1 MRVSLEQAAPVTS
14 TGRNVVRKLT
24 LGRAL
29 AVASLATALLG
40 FSPLALAKKEKGP
53 IDEVVERYQQARAPK
68 KEGPPGPVVLSADD
82 CKKFSSDFVKAGE
95 KEKGREADGLFNAG
109 AVLDSCG
116 LDKDAEPLYRK
127 ALDKNPKHQQ
137 AMNNLGALYLRQGN
151 AQRATEMF
159 ETAIRTD
166 PKSPAAVQAYNNKG
180 GMLFDRAKQ
189 SNNKAGYDEAIGQV
203 RRALALDASS
213 MAAYQVLAQIYFHT
227 AEADRS
233 KLKLAQLVCDEAKKI
248 NPDYAP
254 IYNTL
259 GLIKLKSKDV
269 TGALTEF
276 RKAASLD
283 PDLTEAQLN
292 IAAISLSAR
301 SYKQAE
307 EAFQAVL
314 KKLPNHFDATVG
326 MGVALRG
333 QKKADEAEQWYN
345 KALQLPSDP
354 KDPAIDAK
362 KCGVQY
368 NLGLLYQDYKQAVNE
383 EAIKGNMNKGKE
395 LYNKFLACERRDQ
408 DHINDSKRRIKDI
421 DDTFKA
427 MEEAKKL
434 EEELKQQTKIMEEQ
448 MKKAEEQMKKQQ
460 EQMQQQQGG
469 GAAPAPPAGGA
480 APPPPAAPAGDKK

>member
-1 MRVSLEQAAPVTS
+1 METS
-14 TGRNVVRKLT
+14 KDRSVALRLT
-24 LGRAL
+24 LGRVLAASSLVVAL
-29 AVASLATALLG
+29 AFASDSQA
-40 FSPLALAKKEKGP
+40 AKKEKGP
-53 IDEVVERYQQARAPK
+53 VDEAVERYQQARAPK
-68 KEGPPGPVVLSADD
+68 KDGPPGPVVLSPDD
-82 CKKFSSDFVKAGE
+82 CKKFANDFIKAGE

-109 AVLDSCG
+109 AVYDACG
-116 LDKDAEPLYRK
+116 LEKDAEPLYRK
-127 ALDKNPKHQQ
+127 ALEKNPKQQ
-137 AMNNLGALYLRQGN
+137 PSMNNLGAMFMRQGN
-151 AQRATEMF
+151 AQKALEMYDS
-159 ETAIRTD
+159 AIRAD
-166 PKSPAAVQAYNNKG
+166 PKSPGAIQAYNNKG
-180 GMLFDRAKQ
+180 GLLFERAKQ
-189 SNNKAGYDEAIGQV
+189 SNSKAAYDEAIGQV
-203 RRALALDASS
+203 RRALAIDAQS

-259 GLIKLKSKDV
+259 GLIKLRSKDV

-283 PDLTEAQLN
+283 PGLSEAQLN

-345 KALQLPSDP
+345 KATQLPADP
-354 KDPAIDAK
+354 KDPSIEAK
-362 KCGVQY
+362 KCGVLY
-368 NLGLLYQDYKQAVNE
+368 NLGLLYQDYKAGSAE
-383 EAIKGNMNKGKE
+383 DMNKSKE
-395 LYNKFLACERRDQ
+395 LYNKYIGCERRDQ
-408 DHINDSKRRIKDI
+408 EHINEAKRRIKDI

-427 MEEAKKL
+427 LEEAKKL
-434 EEELKQQTKIMEEQ
+434 EEELKKQQAIMEEQ
-448 MKKAEEQMKKQQ
+448 MKKAQQMEQQ
-460 EQMQQQQGG
+460 QMQQQGG
-469 GAAPAPPAGGA
+469 AAAPAAGAAPPAAGAAPAP
-480 APPPPAAPAGDKK
+480 APAEGKK